1 MVDINKEVPRI
12 KTVEQLREYLNPIY
26 QIDKYTTSPKEYE
39 SFITRIWN
47 IVRGCIDI
55 EECREYPV
63 TFKFTE
69 GGKKYKV
76 ELRLFLDN
84 ICIWYPFSLLGDLD
98 FMDDSFIIQP
108 EQTPKVNDFINEH
121 ILTVLRK
128 YHVKNIDINKFCAKT
143 TAYVAAVS
151 TDFSIIMGL
160 HYDESTFQQMYMDPE
175 YREMINTKFEGTEQ
189 PAEIE
194 DKLHQVQVRF
204 IEKIRND
211 KNNPISVLIRSGTG
225 LKEKQLVEFMI
236 MVGMRPT
243 LNNEIVT
250 YPINNGL
257 LIDGLDRP
265 SYMYID
271 ALGARKPVLANNKE
285 MGPVGYFC
293 KTLNLAVRS
302 LEIWTK
308 EYNCGTDFTVTY
320 EIKSHKHLNLLRGKY
335 MYDEDMDDFKL
346 VDTKNSK
353 LVGKK
358 IKVRSAVTCCC
369 GQNRVCPV
377 CVGEIVNYN
386 YDIAKGFSVFITEQW
401 SKDVE
406 QNVLS
411 TKHLLITKSER
422 IEFSDAFNKN
432 FKLEGEE
439 IKLLDGI
446 KNAKE
451 LAIFIEPD
459 EIKKVEELDPNSTYN
474 TYIDTG
480 RFYIV
485 NTKTGEMTEASVL
498 NGKKIYIRSE
508 TSTILEANNGY
519 IPLKDIDEDQPIFEI
534 SINNNPLTKPFY
546 DLIALLD
553 SEKREDMDEVTID
566 TISQKL
572 LDIFVEGNMNVPV
585 AAGEIVLNRLCRK
598 PNNVQ
603 KRPNFGRTRLP
614 AYKFYGLTK
623 VVENNESVTT
633 GMTFEQLERQMTN
646 LDISKRNGTGYFDPM
661 FKEWIDMSPLHK
673 YREEIEAEKAAGTYE
688 G

>member
-1 MVDINKEVPRI
+1 
-12 KTVEQLREYLNPIY
+12 
-26 QIDKYTTSPKEYE
+26 
-39 SFITRIWN
+39 
-47 IVRGCIDI
+47 
-55 EECREYPV
+55 
-63 TFKFTE
+63 
-69 GGKKYKV
+69 
-76 ELRLFLDN
+76 
-84 ICIWYPFSLLGDLD
+84 
-98 FMDDSFIIQP
+98 
-108 EQTPKVNDFINEH
+108 
-121 ILTVLRK
+121 
-128 YHVKNIDINKFCAKT
+128 
-143 TAYVAAVS
+143 
-151 TDFSIIMGL
+151 
-160 HYDESTFQQMYMDPE
+160 
-175 YREMINTKFEGTEQ
+175 
-189 PAEIE
+189 
-194 DKLHQVQVRF
+194 
-204 IEKIRND
+204 
-211 KNNPISVLIRSGTG
+211 
-225 LKEKQLVEFMI
+225 
-236 MVGMRPT
+236 
-243 LNNEIVT
+243 
-250 YPINNGL
+250 
-257 LIDGLDRP
+257 
-265 SYMYID
+265 
-271 ALGARKPVLANNKE
+271 
-285 MGPVGYFC
+285 
-293 KTLNLAVRS
+293 
-302 LEIWTK
+302 
-308 EYNCGTDFTVTY
+308 
-320 EIKSHKHLNLLRGKY
+320 
-335 MYDEDMDDFKL
+335 
-346 VDTKNSK
+346 
-353 LVGKK
+353 VGKK

-614 AYKFYGLTK
+614 DYKFYGLTK